1 MKKLALLLLL
11 TLAGCAGTS
20 NPQSQAPA
28 KTPAG
33 FIKIL
38 EDERVTSYVD
48 FRVISTYQ
56 GNSHLR
62 RFYFINNYAEQTL
75 IIKDPPV
82 YISSSRA
89 IDVINCDNNQRAVMG
104 RSMFSRPF
112 AEGDLIHSEPD
123 VGQWEAFRKDSFWDN
138 C

>member
-104 RSMFSRPF
+104 RSMFSRHRRTASSSPAALPF
-112 AEGDLIHSEPD
+112 TMT
-123 VGQWEAFRKDSFWDN
+123 Q
-138 C
+138 